1 MAYTITQVLR
11 EENSKVDALSKLTLA
26 TNTNLTKLVPIE
38 FLSELGIGQE
48 ENKMVDLVDTV
59 ESWMDPVISYLR
71 DRWLYDDK

>member
-1 MAYTITQVLR
+1 MAYTITQVSR

-71 DRWLYDDK
+71 DSWLYDDK